1 MILRCTRTIIRGGI
15 SVNRLYPLITYEF
28 TDKGKDDKF
37 QILDNSRSLVLKE
50 SEFFEII
57 SNSLNDYIKI
67 DNKYV
72 YKDLAYKDF
81 STNFYS
87 EDEKSIEANSRLENS
102 FISIFSNELTINE
115 LLYHLKIIGYCDENA
130 DILLKAF
137 FNKANKKDIISFV
150 SSIYDEIMKMN
161 DYIIKIIVE
170 ELSYYKEPEIENLFI
185 ELYMTELID
194 KKNISDI
201 ICKYLNM

>member
-15 SVNRLYPLITYEF
+15 SVNRLYPVITYEF
-28 TDKGKDDKF
+28 TDKEKDDKF

>member
-15 SVNRLYPLITYEF
+15 SVNRLYPVITYEF

-115 LLYHLKIIGYCDENA
+115 LLYHLKIIGYYDENA

>member
-15 SVNRLYPLITYEF
+15 SVNRLYPVITYEF

>member
-15 SVNRLYPLITYEF
+15 SVNRLYPVITYEF

-185 ELYMTELID
+185 ELYMTKLID